1 MLEVEAQVATLPPT
15 SAEVESAAPRP
26 VDFDGADRCCCR
38 AVHVKRGTYV
48 VAYISA
54 FFIVTNLG
62 MKIAGYSETAWD
74 WELLFLVVDSC
85 ALASLFY
92 GVHAERP
99 AFIQPFVVLSLITTS
114 FLLLLAAWMA
124 CAAYDPNS
132 FSGQDLELELH
143 KRLTDAASRFSL
155 QFKSMISIVASVF
168 FVFFLLSIA
177 AHCWFILLAVQ
188 CATYFRLLER
198 RAESEE
204 PDVKES

>member
-26 VDFDGADRCCCR
+26 ADFEGADRCCCR
-38 AVHVKRGTYV
+38 ARGTYV

-85 ALASLFY
+85 AFASLFY

-99 AFIQPFVVLSLITTS
+99 AFIQPFVVLSPLQLITTS

-188 CATYFRLLER
+188 CATYFRLVER
-198 RAESEE
+198 RAESDER
-204 PDVKES
+204 DGKGS